1 MIGDSFFGATETG
14 YGEVDEFEY
23 AVGTLNGHGVRW
35 PGGTLAET
43 RTDIYD
49 LNFPDLFDPSALF
62 SGSGNLVRSGL
73 SDVLD
78 RASNTGEPLTVILPT
93 ARYADDIEQGVADVM
108 SFLDRL
114 FVGQYGELPENLTLE
129 IGSEYFALDEFRDTP
144 ELYGQLASRF
154 TEVLAG
160 KALEYGD
167 QLANVELQVAVQ
179 MGKTH
184 GDNAEILN
192 SFSKDALSSI
202 DLLVYHYGPINL
214 KNLNSG
220 SNSSDIEDQGI
231 GRVERTEN
239 YLDAWKTAINATGVS
254 AGEVHPY
261 MSAWAVGAPANDP
274 SDVDLTF
281 QDYGARGAS
290 LGLETLVGAV
300 SLGTVSANVW
310 GVDAPNLSTLIE
322 VEEVGETFATAHTHF
337 GTFFSL
343 AAAYLPE
350 LTYAQ
355 PFAENHRSE
364 DFNAH
369 VFSSDGHI
377 AVFAYVNDIHS
388 PAAFDLT
395 FSGLD
400 AEVEPGPDVEIERFY
415 NIGTDI
421 SSDYTGDPEAIEVRL
436 FERPVLSFNGDVST
450 TINATGISDLEFISD
465 YELILLTASWT
476 YDLSSGDDLHS
487 ATRYDDSVRAGTGD
501 DTVDGFDGDDWI
513 EGGDGNDVL
522 YGGTQEDRL
531 YGGEGDDTLYGGAG
545 FDRLEGGPGNDILF
559 GGNQADNLLGG
570 HGNDV
575 MWGEGGFDRLFGG
588 DGDDWGDG
596 GDGPDALFG
605 ERGNDTLNGGEGED
619 RLFGGVGNDMLSG
632 GPGDDNLQGGAGF
645 DVLDGGVGNDI
656 LTGNFNA
663 DTFVFADNHG
673 EDVITDFEATNS
685 FEKIDLS
692 GVTSI
697 EDFSDLVAT
706 HLYEEGA
713 DSVIETGGGNWITLI
728 GVSLGDLDGS
738 DFLF

>member
-1 MIGDSFFGATETG
+1 MIGDSFFGAIETG

-369 VFSSDGHI
+369 VFSSDGRI

-400 AEVEPGPDVEIERFY
+400 ADVEPGPDVEIERFY

-588 DGDDWGDG
+588 DGDDWGDA

-605 ERGNDTLNGGEGED
+605 ERGNDTLHGGAGED

-663 DTFVFADNHG
+663 DTFVFVDGHG
-673 EDVITDFEATNS
+673 DDIITDFEATNP

-692 GVTSI
+692 ALTAIV
-697 EDFSDLVAT
+697 DFDDLFANHIAQVET
-706 HLYEEGA
+706 
-713 DSVIETGGGNWITLI
+713 DMVINAGGGDRITALD
-728 GVSLGDLDGS
+728 VALGDLDAG
-738 DFLF
+738 DFIF